1 VASVFNDLGNIYE
14 SYNMTGGRGGDT
26 GGNYLEHCGGFAW
39 TVAEGAFGIDFG
51 SDTEAAATITPRF
64 DPSWPSASADFRLR
78 GVDIL
83 LEYDGSS
90 VTLKRKTA
98 PAQQQGDAQASATVR
113 VRLVWGGKTNI
124 VSL

>member
-1 VASVFNDLGNIYE
+1 
-14 SYNMTGGRGGDT
+14 MTGGRGGDT

-78 GVDIL
+78 SVDIL

-98 PAQQQGDAQASATVR
+98 RTAADAQASATVR